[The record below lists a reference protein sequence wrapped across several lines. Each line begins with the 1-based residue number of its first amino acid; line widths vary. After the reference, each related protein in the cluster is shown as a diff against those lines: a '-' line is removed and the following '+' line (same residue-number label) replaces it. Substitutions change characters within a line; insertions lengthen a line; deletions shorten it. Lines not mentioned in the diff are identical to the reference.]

1 MLWIANAI
9 SSIGNWF
16 TTITLLDYV
25 SGSPDK
31 GIEGKGIYVSLVFVF
46 ALLPQFLIS
55 PIAGV
60 VADKFNRKT
69 IMIVSDIVRGCLALG
84 FLAILI
90 IKPQSIIFLYVIE
103 ILLYSTS
110 AFFSSSESAIL
121 PSIVRSSDELYSAN
135 ALDQITW
142 GLMLAVG
149 ASLAGWI
156 IAYHGYEVAFIID
169 SLTFFFSAFF
179 ILRVRY
185 KERSED
191 SIQESQKKTIRM
203 VFKNHWLELKK
214 GVSYI
219 LNDRYIIALLLV
231 KPGWALGGGAIL
243 MLHTIF
249 GKEVFKAGS
258 EGISILYMSRGLGV
272 IIGGFLGQWLVRQTS
287 RINVLWIISV
297 LFILHGL
304 FYASFSRM
312 PDLFYASL
320 MLVCA
325 TAFSA
330 NLWLLS
336 QVTLQEVVP
345 AGLRGRVF
353 AHDDGLS
360 MLAMM
365 SSAIIAG
372 WFLDHQVD
380 PRTIALTAAIVI
392 ACSGLFVAI
401 GLVTGFLPK
410 RVKYDKID

>member
-1 MLWIANAI
+1 MI

-16 TTITLLDYV
+16 NTVALLDYI
-25 SGSPDK
+25 SGTPDN
-31 GIEGKGIYVSLVFVF
+31 GIEEKGIYVSLVLVF
-46 ALLPQFLIS
+46 AFLPQFLIS

-69 IMIVSDIVRGCLALG
+69 IMIVSDLVRGCLALG

-90 IKPQSIIFLYVIE
+90 LRPESIASFYIIE
-103 ILLYSTS
+103 TLLYSTF
-110 AFFSSSESAIL
+110 AFFSSAESAII

-135 ALDQITW
+135 GLGQITW

-149 ASLAGWI
+149 GFLAGWV
-156 IAYHGYEVAFIID
+156 IAYWGYEAAFILN

-179 ILRVRY
+179 IWRVRY
-185 KERSED
+185 KEKAEEG
-191 SIQESQKKTIRM
+191 IQGTQKKSIRT

-219 LNDRYIIALLLV
+219 INDRYVIALLLV

-249 GKEVFKAGS
+249 GKDVFKAGS
-258 EGISILYMSRGLGV
+258 EGISILFMSRGLGV

-287 RINVLWIISV
+287 RINVLWIISA

-320 MLVCA
+320 MLIFA

-336 QVTLQEVVP
+336 QVTLQEIVP
-345 AGLRGRVF
+345 NELRGRVF
-353 AHDDGLS
+353 AHDEGLS
-360 MLAMM
+360 TLTMM
-365 SSAIIAG
+365 VSSIFAG
-372 WFLDHQVD
+372 WALDQQVN
-380 PRTIALTAAIVI
+380 PRTIALTAAIII
-392 ACSGLFVAI
+392 ACSGLIVAI
-401 GLVTGFLPK
+401 ALVTRFLPK
-410 RVKYDKID
+410 RVTKDKTD

>member
-1 MLWIANAI
+1 MI
-9 SSIGNWF
+9 SSIGDWF
-16 TTITLLDYV
+16 NTVALLDYI
-25 SGSPDK
+25 SGTPDN
-31 GIEGKGIYVSLVFVF
+31 GIEGKGIYVSLVLVF
-46 ALLPQFLIS
+46 AFLPQFLIS

-69 IMIVSDIVRGCLALG
+69 IMIVSDLVRGCLALG

-90 IKPQSIIFLYVIE
+90 IQPKSIASFYIIE

-110 AFFSSSESAIL
+110 AFFSSAESAII
-121 PSIVRSSDELYSAN
+121 PSIVQSSDELYSAN
-135 ALDQITW
+135 ALGQITW

-149 ASLAGWI
+149 ASIAGWV
-156 IAYHGYEVAFIID
+156 IAYWGYEAAFILN

-179 ILRVRY
+179 IWRVRY
-185 KERSED
+185 KKKPGTNSQGVQNK
-191 SIQESQKKTIRM
+191 SIWT
-203 VFKNHWLELKK
+203 VFKNHWMELKK

-219 LNDRYIIALLLV
+219 LKDRYIIALLLV

-258 EGISILYMSRGLGV
+258 EGISILFMSRGLGV
-272 IIGGFLGQWLVRQTS
+272 IIGGFLGQWLIRQTS
-287 RINVLWIISV
+287 RINVLWILSA
-297 LFILHGL
+297 LFILHAL

-320 MLVCA
+320 MLICA
-325 TAFSA
+325 TTFSA

-336 QVTLQEVVP
+336 QVTLQKIVP
-345 AGLRGRVF
+345 NELRGRVF

-360 MLAMM
+360 TLTMM
-365 SSAIIAG
+365 FSSILAG
-372 WFLDHQVD
+372 WALDQQIS
-380 PRTIALTAAIVI
+380 PRTIALTAAII
-392 ACSGLFVAI
+392 IGCSGLFVAV

-410 RVKYDKID
+410 RVKHDKTD